1 MKNNTNKSWL
11 IIILLVLGGLYYF
24 NQNNSTK
31 TVYEGSQVMT
41 PTIGIVKSAQN
52 KVEASLDILN
62 ALSYYELAGQN
73 TNTHQDQDVL
83 TQAITTLL
91 KQNDYMKDGNSSVQ
105 KYVNDPNQVISLSAE
120 GMTLGA
126 NKVIKANNDFIAYLR
141 KIDYNDPN
149 YEENLS
155 YAVAKHNTDR
165 DSGFKT
171 IFISAPNCL
180 SLL

>member
-141 KIDYNDPN
+141 KD
-149 YEENLS
+149 
-155 YAVAKHNTDR
+155 
-165 DSGFKT
+165 
-171 IFISAPNCL
+171 
-180 SLL
+180 